1 VVGSIRYNV
10 RMLKNLRRSILTS
23 LACISL
29 AAQAQETTPAAPA
42 TGTLQ
47 LEIAAFTSEVT
58 LKPKI
63 QTQLASG
70 GIEWGQKGDR
80 IVFTYV
86 NKRFLNFDIPYLTRF
101 GETRKLE
108 LPEGDYAVTCVG
120 FLPATAFSVEKAL
133 SKGAYFNRNVMTVHV
148 AVGKTTTLTM
158 KPVIRKQAT
167 FFLTFFMPE
176 MLTSSTLDGV
186 TSPEISLNEKSTAS
200 VKWDDYV
207 GDLKFQ
213 PGSKP

>member
-1 VVGSIRYNV
+1 
-10 RMLKNLRRSILTS
+10 MLDNLRLSVLTFV
-23 LACISL
+23 ACISI
-29 AAQAQETTPAAPA
+29 AAQAQETTPTTPA

-47 LEIAAFTSEVT
+47 LEIAAFTSEIA

-80 IVFTYV
+80 IIFTYV
-86 NKRFLNFDIPYLTRF
+86 NKRFLNFDIPFLTRF

-108 LPEGDYAVTCVG
+108 LPEGDYSITCVG

-133 SKGAYFNRNVMTVHV
+133 SKGAYFNNNIMTVHV
-148 AVGKTTTLTM
+148 AAGKTTTLTM
-158 KPVIRKQAT
+158 KPVIRKKST
-167 FFLTFFMPE
+167 FLLAFFIPD
-176 MLTSSTLDGV
+176 MLTSGTLDGI
-186 TSPEISLNEKSTAS
+186 TSPEISINEKSATS

-213 PGSKP
+213 PAPKQ

>member
-1 VVGSIRYNV
+1 MR
-10 RMLKNLRRSILTS
+10 KILLGFELIVLLS
-23 LACISL
+23 VPIVSV
-29 AAQAQETTPAAPA
+29 AQSAETAAPT

-63 QTQLASG
+63 QKQLASG

-86 NKRFLNFDIPYLTRF
+86 NKRFLNFDIPFLTRF

-108 LPEGDYAVTCVG
+108 LPEGDYAITCIG

-148 AVGKTTTLTM
+148 AAGKTTTLTM

-176 MLTSSTLDGV
+176 MLASSTLDGA
-186 TSPEISLNEKSTAS
+186 TSPAISINEKSSAS

-213 PGSKP
+213 LGSKP